1 MKENKIIKYHEIC
14 KKSKRILRKIV
25 LIEGVNTNTSVL
37 KQNISKYKSSIAKLV
52 EKKYEKIIDRKLQH
66 FGKFIESNANTINE
80 EKLLNYIHCNDE
92 RIHKKELIH
101 DKNNKYC
108 SLINKTKKS
117 NDFDNNME
125 KLDKLTILNM
135 GARYELLN
143 ANKMMMY
150 LDLGFVLLN
159 LIIEFI
165 LKNVCNRIKGIL

>member
-1 MKENKIIKYHEIC
+1 MQESLIYCYTGKVENIIKKFKEELHNDSIKVIATGGLGKIIY
-14 KKSKRILRKIV
+14 SQ
-25 LIEGVNTNTSVL
+25 TD
-37 KQNISKYKSSIAKLV
+37 Y
-52 EKKYEKIIDRKLQH
+52 IDI
-66 FGKFIESNANTINE
+66 FDS
-80 EKLLNYIHCNDE
+80 KLLLKGLKI
-92 RIHKKELIH
+92 IH

-159 LIIEFI
+159 LIIEFKQI
-165 LKNVCNRIKGIL
+165 